1 MKDKTLY
8 EVLEVSENASPEII
22 EKAYKVLAK
31 KYHPDLQNLEDKQ
44 NAETKMKQIN
54 EAYEILGNEE
64 KRKEYD
70 RQLQQE
76 REEERQEQ
84 EERLRDQEQSDFYNV
99 NSNDYNKY
107 NSPNS
112 GSEVS
117 NYDREKYIKKLQ
129 KEEEK
134 QRKEMQEKLD
144 KEYENAYYNYLR
156 SLGYKVKHHWTKE
169 NIKDVFIVII
179 IMAIIITALWFIP
192 PTHDWIVNFYE
203 QNPIIKT
210 IVDIIVGIVTGIFG
224 GIWKFITGLFNVTN

>member
-8 EVLEVSENASPEII
+8 EVLEVSENASAEVI

-31 KYHPDLQNLEDKQ
+31 KYHPDLQSPGDKQ
-44 NAETKMKQIN
+44 NAENKMKQIN

-76 REEERQEQ
+76 REEAKIEQ
-84 EERLRDQEQSDFYNV
+84 EASSYE
-99 NSNDYNKY
+99 
-107 NSPNS
+107 
-112 GSEVS
+112 
-117 NYDREKYIKKLQ
+117 REKYSMKLQ
-129 KEEEK
+129 KEEEQ

-156 SLGYKVKHHWTKE
+156 SLGYKVKHRWTKE
-169 NIKDVFIVII
+169 NVKDIFIVII

-192 PTHDWIVNFYE
+192 PSHDWIVNFYE

-224 GIWKFITGLFNVTN
+224 GIWKFITGLFSGTG